1 MREKALNGDAR
12 AMERFLEYGR
22 MLEGQ
27 TAGPT
32 LPDSTEDEQ
41 ILAAEILAGDALG
54 DNTFEAHGACV
65 LEDRAAVAG
74 ERLAQLYAVE
84 QRLAP
89 RA

>member
-1 MREKALNGDAR
+1 MR
-12 AMERFLEYGR
+12 LE
-22 MLEGQ
+22 
-27 TAGPT
+27 TIP
-32 LPDSTEDEQ
+32 
-41 ILAAEILAGDALG
+41 
-54 DNTFEAHGACV
+54 FEAHGACV

>member
-41 ILAAEILAGDALG
+41 ILAAEILA
-54 DNTFEAHGACV
+54 
-65 LEDRAAVAG
+65 RAAEKPKPLRA
-74 ERLAQLYAVE
+74 RLG
-84 QRLAP
+84 R
-89 RA
+89 RG